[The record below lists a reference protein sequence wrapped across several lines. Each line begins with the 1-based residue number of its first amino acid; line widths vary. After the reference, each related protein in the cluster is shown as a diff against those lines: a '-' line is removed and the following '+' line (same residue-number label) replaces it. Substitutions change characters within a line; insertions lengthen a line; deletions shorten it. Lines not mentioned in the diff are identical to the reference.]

1 MLNKSKFFVACFA
14 IATLTAFGIGCGD
27 DDDNGGSGGQFTS
40 VDGSAELGSLSSDDA
55 KTLCDDTQSYLESKT
70 PSDLDEKLCAYTGVI
85 MASITF
91 STSESLEVAQSAC
104 VTARTECLESDEEEP
119 TEEPTDACESPEFTE
134 TCTVTVDEYV
144 ACQKANVALSTEMF
158 NSLPSCEELT
168 EEDLQSEGQGSPA
181 ECETFY
187 ELCE

>member
-55 KTLCDDTQSYLESKT
+55 KTLCEDTQSYLESKT
-70 PSDLDEKLCAYTGVI
+70 PSNLAEKQCDLSGVI
-85 MASITF
+85 GASITF
-91 STSESLEVAQSAC
+91 SMSEDLEAAKASC
-104 VTARTECLESDEEEP
+104 VSARTNCLESED
-119 TEEPTDACESPEFTE
+119 EPTDEPTDSCTNPEFTE
-134 TCTVTVDEYV
+134 TCTVTVDEFI
-144 ACQKANVALSTEMF
+144 ACQKANVAVSTEMF
-158 NSLPSCEELT
+158 NSLPSCEDLT
-168 EEDLQSEGQGSPA
+168 EEDLTMESSTSPA